1 MTPRF
6 SVTLSRFLLLT
17 LAVLLAVPVA
27 SAADG
32 RRVTNLN
39 ANWGYLEV
47 AAPSP
52 EAARAADGWTTVS
65 LPHSWNVWD
74 TTDLEPG
81 YRRDASWYRKTLA
94 ITPET
99 GRRYLLSFE
108 GAAMT
113 ADVYVNGERAG
124 GHVGGYVGFDV
135 DITDQLEAGDNEVLV
150 RVSNAY
156 NVDLIPS
163 QKADYFLFG
172 GLTRDVWLKDVPAA
186 YIERAHVLTPSVS
199 AARAELAVRVAL
211 GGDGAGEGRTLRARL
226 VDPAGAVVQ
235 TASAAVASGTRD
247 SVVIDFETVSNPA
260 LWSTR
265 DPNLYTVEVEL
276 LADGAVTDVV
286 DEPLGFRWFE
296 FREHGA
302 FYLNGERLLLR
313 GTHRHEE
320 HAGYASAMPDSLH
333 RRDMAQIKGM
343 GANFVR
349 LGHYPQDPAVY
360 VAADSLGLL
369 IWDELP
375 WNRGGMGG
383 PAWMANAERLLREQI
398 AQNRNHPSVI
408 LWSLGNEIY
417 WLPDVEGG
425 DDTDRLNAMLAH
437 LHEVAHALD
446 PSRLTAIRKYY
457 DGSDIV
463 DVFSPSIWAGW
474 YSGVYTKYEDALLD
488 AQATYPRLLH
498 MEYGGS
504 SHVGRHTETPIDG
517 EGFVD
522 PDQWSEAVSQ
532 VEVTS
537 IANNGDWSESYI
549 VDLFD
554 WSLRV
559 AETLPDFAGNAQW
572 AFKDFGTPLRPE
584 NDLPYMNQKGL
595 VTRDGTPKDAYY
607 VFKSV
612 WTDPDAGDA
621 PMCWIESHTWT
632 ERSGPAGEPLPVAV
646 YCNTDAA
653 RLTLDGRD
661 LGTIQRD
668 PSAFPAAGLTWD
680 VPFDVGEN
688 TLVATGIEEG
698 AAVTADT
705 LTVTYY
711 DTPAGSPDEIVL
723 TTEPLAN
730 GHVLVVA
737 TMRDADGRRVLDYE
751 DDVYFAHD
759 GAGHLMVGYGTPTR
773 SQRVAFANGRAAI
786 ELVPGDGPAVVSAL
800 NQDFKGSYLTI
811 PAGGTLTER
820 R

>member
-1 MTPRF
+1 MTPTPP
-6 SVTLSRFLLLT
+6 VTPSRLLLLVLT
-17 LAVLLAVPVA
+17 AAVSAPT

-39 ANWGYLEV
+39 ADWDYLEV
-47 AAPSP
+47 AAATPD
-52 EAARAADGWTTVS
+52 AARGAAGWEAVA

-81 YRRDASWYRKTLA
+81 YRRDASWYRRALTLE
-94 ITPET
+94 PEA
-99 GRRYLLSFE
+99 GRRYLLYFE

-113 ADVYVNGERAG
+113 ADVYVNGARAG

-135 DITDQLEAGDNEVLV
+135 DVTDHLAAGENEVLV

-156 NVDLIPS
+156 DRDLIPS

-172 GLTRDVWLKDVPAA
+172 GLTRDVWLKDLPAT
-186 YIERAHVLTPSVS
+186 YLERVHVLTPSVRADRAEAS
-199 AARAELAVRVAL
+199 LRVRLGGASAPGHTLAARLL
-211 GGDGAGEGRTLRARL
+211 
-226 VDPAGAVVQ
+226 DPAGRTVA
-235 TASAAVASGTRD
+235 TAQGPAAASELDFGAVAD
-247 SVVIDFETVSNPA
+247 PE
-260 LWSTR
+260 LWS
-265 DPNLYTVEVEL
+265 PASPALYTVHVDL
-276 LADGAVTDVV
+276 LRDGEVV
-286 DEPLGFRWFE
+286 DALAEPLGFRWFE
-296 FREHGA
+296 FREGGA

-320 HAGYASAMPDSLH
+320 HAGFASAVPDSLH
-333 RRDMAQIKGM
+333 RRDIERIREM

-349 LGHYPQDPAVY
+349 LGHYPQDPEVY
-360 VAADSLGLL
+360 RTADRVGLL
-369 IWDELP
+369 VWDELP

-383 PAWMANAERLLREQI
+383 EAWQGNTERLLREQI
-398 AQNRNHPSVI
+398 DQNFNHPSII

-417 WLPDVEGG
+417 WLPDFEGG
-425 DDTDRLNAMLAH
+425 DDTDRLNAYLSR
-437 LHEVAHALD
+437 LHEVAHELD

-488 AQATYPRLLH
+488 AQQTYPRLLH
-498 MEYGGS
+498 MEFGGS

-517 EGFVD
+517 QGLVD
-522 PDQWSEAVSQ
+522 PDQWSEAINQ
-532 VEVTS
+532 VEVTN
-537 IANNGDWSESYI
+537 IASNGDWSESYI

-559 AETLPDFAGNAQW
+559 SESLPDFTGNAQW

-584 NDLPYMNQKGL
+584 NDLPYVNQKGL

-612 WTDPDAGDA
+612 WTDPGAGDA

-632 ERSGPAGEPLPVAV
+632 ERSGPSGETLPVSV

-653 RLTLDGRD
+653 RLTIGSQD
-661 LGTIQRD
+661 LGIRQRD
-668 PSAFPAAGLTWD
+668 PAAFPAAGLTWD
-680 VPFDVGEN
+680 VPFSVGPN
-688 TLVATGIEEG
+688 TLVAVGIEGGVEV
-698 AAVTADT
+698 ARDSLV
-705 LTVTYY
+705 VTYF

-730 GHVLVVA
+730 GHLLVVA
-737 TMRDADGRRVLDYE
+737 TMRDAAGRRVLNYE
-751 DDVYFAHD
+751 DDLYFSLD
-759 GAGHLMVGYGTPTR
+759 GAGELVVGWGTPTR

-786 ELVPGDGPAVVSAL
+786 EMVPGDGPAVVSAL
-800 NQDFKGSYLTI
+800 NQDFKGSYLSI
-811 PAGGTLTER
+811 PAPTGDRAQR

>member
-1 MTPRF
+1 MTP
-6 SVTLSRFLLLT
+6 STVTLPRLLT
-17 LAVLLAVPVA
+17 LALAFVLAVPA
-27 SAADG
+27 SAQG
-32 RRVTNLN
+32 RAVTNLN
-39 ANWGYLEV
+39 ADWDYLEV
-47 AAPSP
+47 AAPTP
-52 EAARAADGWTTVS
+52 EAARTADGWEAVS

-81 YRRDASWYRKTLA
+81 YRRDASWYRKALA
-94 ITPET
+94 LDPEA
-99 GRRYLLSFE
+99 GRRYLLYFE

-113 ADVYVNGERAG
+113 ADVFVNGERAG

-135 DITDQLEAGDNEVLV
+135 DITDQLQAGDNEVLV

-156 NVDLIPS
+156 DRDLIPS

-172 GLTRDVWLKDVPAA
+172 GLTRDVWLKDVPAT
-186 YIERAHVLTPSVS
+186 YIERAHVLTPSV
-199 AARAELAVRVAL
+199 AADAAQARVRVQLSGPSGGLAVS
-211 GGDGAGEGRTLRARL
+211 ARL
-226 VDPAGAVVQ
+226 VDPQGQ
-235 TASAAVASGTRD
+235 TVAEAYQQASGPT
-247 SVVIDFETVSNPA
+247 VELDFGTVQDPM
-260 LWSTR
+260 LWS
-265 DPNLYTVEVEL
+265 PASPSLYRVEVMLMDDVE
-276 LADGAVTDVV
+276 ATDQVT
-286 DEPLGFRWFE
+286 EPLGFRWFAFE
-296 FREHGA
+296 PGGA
-302 FYLNGERLLLR
+302 FFLNGERLLLR
-313 GTHRHEE
+313 GTHRHED
-320 HAGYASAMPDSLH
+320 HAGYASAIPNAVH
-333 RRDMAQIKGM
+333 RRDMEMMKEVGV
-343 GANFVR
+343 NFVR
-349 LGHYPQDPAVY
+349 LGHYPQDPEVY
-360 VAADSLGLL
+360 RAADELGLL

-383 PAWMANAERLLREQI
+383 PKWMENTERLLREQI
-398 AQNRNHPSVI
+398 AQNLNHPSVI

-417 WLPDVEGG
+417 WLPDFEGG
-425 DDTDRLNAMLAH
+425 DDTGRLNEMLAH
-437 LHEVAHALD
+437 LHDVAHQLD

-474 YSGVYTKYEDALLD
+474 YSGVYTKYEDALRD
-488 AQATYPRLLH
+488 AQAKYPRLLH

-559 AETLPDFAGNAQW
+559 SETLPDFTGNAQW

-584 NDLPYMNQKGL
+584 NDLPYVNQKGL

-612 WTDPDAGDA
+612 WTSPEAGDE

-632 ERSGPAGEPLPVAV
+632 ERSGPAGETLPVSV
-646 YCNTDAA
+646 YCNTEAA
-653 RLTLDGRD
+653 RLSLDGRD
-661 LGTIQRD
+661 LGVRQRD
-668 PSAFPAAGLTWD
+668 PEAFPAAGLTWD
-680 VPFDVGEN
+680 VPFEVGAN
-688 TLVATGIEEG
+688 TLVVVGMEG
-698 AAVTADT
+698 GTEAARDT
-705 LTVTYY
+705 LVVTYH
-711 DTPAGSPDEIVL
+711 DTPAGTPDEIVL
-723 TTEPLAN
+723 TTEPMAN
-730 GHVLVVA
+730 GNLLVVA

-751 DDVYFAHD
+751 DDLYFSLD
-759 GAGHLMVGYGTPTR
+759 GAGELLVGWGTPTR

-786 ELVPGDGPAVVSAL
+786 EMVPGDGPAVVSAL
-800 NQDFKGSYLTI
+800 NQDFKGSYLAI
-811 PAGGTLTER
+811 PEADDLTER

>member
-1 MTPRF
+1 MTP
-6 SVTLSRFLLLT
+6 STVTLPRLLT
-17 LAVLLAVPVA
+17 LALAFVLAVPA
-27 SAADG
+27 SAQG
-32 RRVTNLN
+32 RAVTNLN
-39 ANWGYLEV
+39 ADWDYLEV
-47 AAPSP
+47 AAPTP
-52 EAARAADGWTTVS
+52 EAARTADGWEAVS

-81 YRRDASWYRKTLA
+81 YRRDASWYRKALA
-94 ITPET
+94 LDPEA
-99 GRRYLLSFE
+99 GRRYLLYFE

-113 ADVYVNGERAG
+113 ADVFVNGERAG

-135 DITDQLEAGDNEVLV
+135 DITDQLQAGENEVLV

-156 NVDLIPS
+156 DRDLIPS

-172 GLTRDVWLKDVPAA
+172 GLTRDVWLKDVPAT
-186 YIERAHVLTPSVS
+186 YLDRVQVLTPEVS
-199 AARAELAVRVAL
+199 AARAEAALRVRL
-211 GGDGAGEGRTLRARL
+211 GGAPASGHTLAARL
-226 VDPAGAVVQ
+226 VDPSGRTVATATGGASDALDFG
-235 TASAAVASGTRD
+235 TVAD
-247 SVVIDFETVSNPA
+247 PA
-260 LWSTR
+260 LWS
-265 DPNLYTVEVEL
+265 PASPALYAVEVDL
-276 LADGAVTDVV
+276 LRGGEVV
-286 DEPLGFRWFE
+286 DSVTEPLGFRWFE
-296 FREHGA
+296 FREGGA

-333 RRDMAQIKGM
+333 RRDLEMIKGI

-349 LGHYPQDPAVY
+349 LGHYPQDPEVY
-360 VAADSLGLL
+360 RTADRIGLL

-383 PAWMANAERLLREQI
+383 EAWEANTERLLREQI
-398 AQNRNHPSVI
+398 DQNRNHPSVI

-417 WLPDVEGG
+417 WLPDFEGG
-425 DDTDRLNAMLAH
+425 DDTDRLNAYLSH
-437 LHEVAHALD
+437 LHEVAHDLD

-474 YSGVYTKYEDALLD
+474 YSGVYTKYEDALRD
-488 AQATYPRLLH
+488 AQAKYPRLLH

-559 AETLPDFAGNAQW
+559 SETLPDFTGNAQW

-584 NDLPYMNQKGL
+584 NDLPYVNQKGL

-612 WTDPDAGDA
+612 WTSPEAGDE

-632 ERSGPAGEPLPVAV
+632 ERSGPAGETLPVSV
-646 YCNTDAA
+646 YCNTEAA
-653 RLTLDGRD
+653 RLSLDGRD
-661 LGTIQRD
+661 LGVRQRD
-668 PSAFPAAGLTWD
+668 PEAFPAAGLTWD
-680 VPFDVGEN
+680 VPFEVGAN
-688 TLVATGIEEG
+688 TLVVVGMEG
-698 AAVTADT
+698 GTEAARDT
-705 LTVTYY
+705 LVVTYH
-711 DTPAGSPDEIVL
+711 DTPAGTPDEIVL
-723 TTEPLAN
+723 TTEPMAN
-730 GHVLVVA
+730 GNLLVVA

-751 DDVYFAHD
+751 DDLYFSLD
-759 GAGHLMVGYGTPTR
+759 GAGELLVGWGTPTR

-786 ELVPGDGPAVVSAL
+786 EMVPGDGPAVVSAL
-800 NQDFKGSYLTI
+800 NQDFKGSYLAI
-811 PAGGTLTER
+811 PEADDLTER

>member
-1 MTPRF
+1 MT
-6 SVTLSRFLLLT
+6 SRHTVIPVRSLFLA
-17 LAVLLAVPVA
+17 LAFAMAVPA
-27 SAADG
+27 SAQG
-32 RRVTNLN
+32 RAVTNLN
-39 ANWGYLEV
+39 ADWGYLER
-47 AAPSP
+47 AASSP
-52 EAARAADGWTTVS
+52 QAARAADGWEAVS

-74 TTDLEPG
+74 TADLEPG
-81 YRRDASWYRKTLA
+81 YRRDASWYRKTLTL
-94 ITPET
+94 TPASD
-99 GRRYLLSFE
+99 RRTLLSFE

-113 ADVYVNGERAG
+113 ADVFVNGERAG
-124 GHVGGYVGFDV
+124 GHVGGYVGFEVDV
-135 DITDQLEAGDNEVLV
+135 TDQLDNGENEILV

-156 NVDLIPS
+156 DRDLIPS

-172 GLTRDVWLKDVPAA
+172 GLTRDVWLKDVPAT
-186 YIERAHVLTPSVS
+186 YIERAHVLTPEVS
-199 AARAELAVRVAL
+199 AARGVAHVRVAL
-211 GGDGAGEGRTLRARL
+211 GGDGAGEGHTLRARL
-226 VDPAGAVVQ
+226 VDPSGTVVQ
-235 TASAAVASGTRD
+235 TAEAEVRAGTRD
-247 SVVIDFETVSNPA
+247 SVSVRFGPVANPD

-265 DPNLYTVEVEL
+265 APHLYRVEVEL
-276 LADGAVTDVV
+276 LADGAVADAVS
-286 DEPLGFRWFE
+286 EPLGFRWFAFE
-296 FREHGA
+296 PGGA
-302 FYLNGERLLLR
+302 FFLNGERLLLR
-313 GTHRHEE
+313 GTHRHED
-320 HAGYASAMPDSLH
+320 HAGYASAIPNAIH
-333 RRDMAQIKGM
+333 RRDMEQIKGM

-349 LGHYPQDPAVY
+349 LGHYPQDPVVY
-360 VAADSLGLL
+360 QAADSLGLL

-375 WNRGGMGG
+375 WNRGGVGG
-383 PAWMANAERLLREQI
+383 PAWMAHTERLLREQI

-417 WLPDVEGG
+417 WLPDVPGG
-425 DDTDRLNAMLAH
+425 DDSDRLNATLQR
-437 LHEVAHALD
+437 LHDVAHELD

-488 AQATYPRLLH
+488 AQARYPRLLH

-559 AETLPDFAGNAQW
+559 AETLPGFAGNAQW

-612 WTDPDAGDA
+612 WTDPDDGDD

-632 ERSGPAGEPLPVAV
+632 ERSGPAGETLPVAV

-668 PSAFPAAGLTWD
+668 ASAFPAAGLTWD
-680 VPFDVGEN
+680 VPFTVGEN
-688 TLVATGIEEG
+688 TLVASGIEAGEV
-698 AAVTADT
+698 VTTDT

-711 DTPAGSPDEIVL
+711 DTPAGTPVEIVL
-723 TTEPLAN
+723 ATEPLAN
-730 GHVLVVA
+730 GNLLVVA
-737 TMRDADGRRVLDYE
+737 TMVDGAGRRVLDYE
-751 DDVYFAHD
+751 DDAYFDHD
-759 GAGHLMVGYGTPTR
+759 GAGRLLVGWGTPTR

-786 ELVPGDGPAVVSAL
+786 EMEPGDGPATVSVL
-800 NQDFKGSYLTI
+800 NQDFKGTYLSI
-811 PAGGTLTER
+811 PAPDPLGSR
-820 R
+820 

>member
-1 MTPRF
+1 MTHHP
-6 SVTLSRFLLLT
+6 VTISRFLF
-17 LAVLLAVPVA
+17 LAVAFALAVPA
-27 SAADG
+27 SAQG
-32 RRVTNLN
+32 RSVVNLN
-39 ANWGYLEV
+39 ADWDYLEV
-47 AAPSP
+47 AAASP
-52 EAARAADGWTTVS
+52 EAARAADGWEAVS

-81 YRRDASWYRKTLA
+81 YRRDASWYRKTLTL
-94 ITPET
+94 TPQA
-99 GRRYLLSFE
+99 GRRTLLSFE

-135 DITDQLEAGDNEVLV
+135 DITDHLEDGDNEVLV

-156 NVDLIPS
+156 DRDLIPS

-172 GLTRDVWLKDVPAA
+172 GLTRDVWLKDVPAT
-186 YIERAHVLTPSVS
+186 YVERAHVLTPEVS
-199 AARAELAVRVAL
+199 AARAALAVRVAL
-211 GGDGAGEGRTLRARL
+211 GGDGARGGHALRARL
-226 VDPAGAVVQ
+226 VDPAGRVVQ
-235 TASAAVASGTRD
+235 TAEAAVPAGTRD
-247 SVVIDFETVSNPA
+247 SVTVDFEPVANPE

-265 DPNLYTVEVEL
+265 EPNLYRVEVEL
-276 LADGAVTDVV
+276 LADGAVADAVT
-286 DEPLGFRWFE
+286 EPLGFRWFE
-296 FREHGA
+296 FREGGA

-313 GTHRHEE
+313 GTHRHED
-320 HAGYASAMPDSLH
+320 HAGYASAIPNEIH
-333 RRDMAQIKGM
+333 RRDMAMMKEV

-349 LGHYPQDPAVY
+349 LGHYPQDPVVY
-360 VAADSLGLL
+360 QAADSLGLL

-375 WNRGGMGG
+375 WNRGGQGG
-383 PAWMANAERLLREQI
+383 PAWMANTERLLREQI

-417 WLPDVEGG
+417 WLPDFPGG
-425 DDTDRLNAMLAH
+425 DDPERLNATLQH
-437 LHEVAHALD
+437 LHEVAHELD

-457 DGSDIV
+457 DGADIV

-474 YSGVYTKYEDALLD
+474 YSGVYTAYEAALRD
-488 AQATYPRLLH
+488 AQERYPRLLH
-498 MEYGGS
+498 MEFGGS

-517 EGFVD
+517 QGLVD
-522 PDQWSEAVSQ
+522 PDQWSEAVNQ
-532 VEVTS
+532 VEVTN
-537 IANNGDWSESYI
+537 IAKNGDWSESYI

-559 AETLPDFAGNAQW
+559 SETLPDFTGNAQW

-584 NDLPYMNQKGL
+584 NDLPYVNQKGL

-612 WTDPDAGDA
+612 WTDPDAGDD

-653 RLTLDGRD
+653 RLSLDGRA
-661 LGTIQRD
+661 LGTVERA
-668 PSAFPAAGLTWD
+668 PRAFPAAGLPWD
-680 VPFDVGEN
+680 VPFAVGSN
-688 TLVATGIEEG
+688 VLVAEG
-698 AAVTADT
+698 LEAGEVVTADT
-705 LTVTYY
+705 LVVTYH
-711 DTPAGSPDEIVL
+711 DTPAGTPDEIVL

-730 GHVLVVA
+730 GNLLVVA

-751 DDVYFAHD
+751 DDVYFSLD
-759 GAGHLMVGYGTPTR
+759 GAGELLVGWGTPTR

-786 ELVPGDGPAVVSAL
+786 ELAPGDGPAVVSAL

-811 PAGGTLTER
+811 PAPTGLTER